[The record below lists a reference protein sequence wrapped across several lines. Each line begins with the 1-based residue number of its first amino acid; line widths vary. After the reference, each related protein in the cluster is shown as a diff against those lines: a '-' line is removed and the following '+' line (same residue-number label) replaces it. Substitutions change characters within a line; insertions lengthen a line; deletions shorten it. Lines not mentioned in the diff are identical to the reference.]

1 MNMEM
6 CGIDLEVNV
15 HVTQMTL
22 LMDDSELK
30 MPKNGNKKKCMFLV
44 LMLTFK
50 RSFKPAMQHELVI
63 SALGKLRWETNLN
76 CIWRLHVYPQ
86 HPSKSIFLHCYQRT
100 YPQNIFFRRG

>member
-30 MPKNGNKKKCMFLV
+30 MPKNSNKKNVCF
-44 LMLTFK
+44 
-50 RSFKPAMQHELVI
+50 
-63 SALGKLRWETNLN
+63 
-76 CIWRLHVYPQ
+76 
-86 HPSKSIFLHCYQRT
+86 
-100 YPQNIFFRRG
+100 

>member
-30 MPKNGNKKKCMFLV
+30 MPKNGNKKMYVF
-44 LMLTFK
+44 
-50 RSFKPAMQHELVI
+50 
-63 SALGKLRWETNLN
+63 SAYAYL
-76 CIWRLHVYPQ
+76 
-86 HPSKSIFLHCYQRT
+86 
-100 YPQNIFFRRG
+100 